1 MSDKHVS
8 GEYQIG
14 DDQFLVL
21 LADKASQFLYA
32 NPAYLEASG
41 YAWEELRGTITAR
54 MVHKDTPKQ
63 VSEDMVRTLL
73 TRRPWTGLIK
83 NRRRNGQ
90 FYWLRLNLAPI
101 YADGKFAGSLLVHS
115 KPSRQEIEAIEP
127 VYRSICAGEKRYL
140 IHQGHPV
147 RNTLWGH
154 LGLRLSAFG
163 LKARVWGAMLAINAI
178 ALAGVAAFSTGLPVL
193 APLLAIVTAVA
204 GWYLSHTIVTPLR
217 QAVRFANA
225 TAAGDL
231 VATLDSD
238 RTDEIGEVLRAL
250 GQMNVNIRATVVDI
264 REGVRVVESA
274 TGGIAD
280 GTSELS
286 ERTSVQSG
294 HLDRTAKSVEQIN
307 QHVRATAESCQQ
319 ARQVAAKACGRA
331 ENSGQVIGEV
341 ISTMSAL
348 SASSREIEAIVEVI
362 DSIAFQTNILALN
375 AAVEAARAG
384 EQGKGFAVVAGEVR
398 SLAQRSAQSAREIRT
413 LIADSV
419 GKVGRGTELV
429 DSAGKT
435 IADVVAQ
442 VRRVS
447 DLVGEIADAAADQ
460 ASDMNQITQAVAHLE
475 EATTQ
480 NTLLVGENTDAA
492 ERLRDQAA
500 RLAEAVAVFKLSRAE
515 GLAMANATRLTS
527 EQVREEVLN
536 TRAA

>member
-1 MSDKHVS
+1 MSDRS
-8 GEYQIG
+8 GSDEYQIR
-14 DDQFLVL
+14 DDQLLVL
-21 LADKASQFLYA
+21 LSDKASQFLYA

-41 YAWEELRGTITAR
+41 YACEELRGTITAR

-73 TRRPWTGLIK
+73 MRKPWTGLIK

-90 FYWLRLNLAPI
+90 FYWLRLNLAPL
-101 YADGKFAGSLLVHS
+101 YADGKFAGSLLVHG
-115 KPSRQEIEAIEP
+115 KPTREEIAAIEP
-127 VYRSICAGEKRYL
+127 IYRSICAGEGRYL
-140 IHQGHPV
+140 IHQGRPV
-147 RNTLWGH
+147 RNTLVGRI
-154 LGLRLSAFG
+154 GLRLNAFG
-163 LKARVWGAMLAINAI
+163 LKARVWGAMLAINAVT
-178 ALAGVAAFSTGLPVL
+178 LGGMAAFSGGLSSL
-193 APLLAIVTAVA
+193 APWLLAATAGA
-204 GWYLSHTIVTPLR
+204 GWYLSRTIITPLR

-231 VATLDSD
+231 VATLDSN

-250 GQMNVNIRATVVDI
+250 GQMNVNMRATVADI

-280 GTSELS
+280 GTGELS
-286 ERTSVQSG
+286 ERTTVQSG

-319 ARQVAAKACGRA
+319 ARQAAANACTRA
-331 ENSGQVIGEV
+331 ENGGKVIGDV

-362 DSIAFQTNILALN
+362 DGIAFQTNILALN

-398 SLAQRSAQSAREIRT
+398 SLAQRSAQSAREIRA

-419 GKVGRGTELV
+419 SKVGQGAELV
-429 DSAGKT
+429 DSAGRT

-442 VRRVS
+442 VRRVT
-447 DLVGEIADAAADQ
+447 DLVGEIADAATDQ
-460 ASDMNQITQAVAHLE
+460 ASGMNQITQAVAHLE

-480 NTLLVGENTDAA
+480 NTRLVGENTEVA
-492 ERLRDQAA
+492 ERLRLQAA
-500 RLAEAVAVFKLSRAE
+500 QLAEAVAVFKLSRAE
-515 GLAMANATRLTS
+515 GLAMAHATKLTS
-527 EQVREEVLN
+527 EEVRERVLN